1 MIAIF
6 PAHAGTVLDNLLG
19 GKAGP
24 KHKYACFTRIY
35 DDGHLKSHP
44 KQNVRTMKMLVTA
57 ATPGESPN
65 DYQLEHRFHVSF
77 AQRDLAHRREVATPA
92 TEKAGR
98 GPAEIDCSLS
108 CGGDSIGVT
117 LKSSTAVLVAI
128 PASAQQWDPTHPDAD
143 LVKSAFGPDD
153 KLFRLERS
161 PISTCADLGQDESER
176 RLLKSK

>member
-1 MIAIF
+1 M
-6 PAHAGTVLDNLLG
+6 LDNLLG

-35 DDGHLKSHP
+35 DDGHLRSHP
-44 KQNVRTMKMLVTA
+44 QQNVRTMKMLVTA
-57 ATPGESPN
+57 ATPGEGPN
-65 DYQLEHRFHVSF
+65 DYQLDIASTFRS
-77 AQRDLAHRREVATPA
+77 RKGTLRTGGSCDLGN
-92 TEKAGR
+92 EKAGL

-117 LKSSTAVLVAI
+117 LKSNAAVLVAI
-128 PASAQQWDPTHPDAD
+128 PASAQQWDPAHPDGD

-161 PISTCADLGQDESER
+161 PISACADLGQDESER
-176 RLLKSK
+176 RRLKGM